1 MKEEP
6 CKHVEGV
13 DTGKRIRKNLLN
25 IGVFIAE
32 ILILVLLGPWAVRF
46 FLPLLVGWLIAQ
58 IANPLVRFLEQHLHI
73 VRKHSSMGIIAGA
86 ILLIVWICYLIVTW
100 TAGRVVFLLEH
111 LPEYYRSLSA
121 EMTVISDNLESLAGH
136 LSPEAGQKIGELT
149 GSLSTQIGT
158 IVGSL
163 GGVTMGVAGNA
174 AGKIPSL
181 LISFLFVLLFAY
193 FFTAQSER
201 VQDFIKIIVPE
212 ETRRQLQL
220 IGKKMKFAVGGYF
233 RAQFKIMFIV
243 FVILTAG
250 LLVLRV
256 PYAVLAAA
264 GIAVLDFLPML
275 GTGTI
280 LIPWAVL
287 WALSGKLSS
296 AAGLVILYAVTQVTR
311 QLIQPKM
318 VGDSIGMDTMTT
330 LIFLFIGYR
339 MAGLI
344 GMIVAIPSGLIL
356 IQLYEAGAF
365 AGVIASV
372 RELADDMHRLRT
384 GK

>member
-1 MKEEP
+1 M
-6 CKHVEGV
+6 
-13 DTGKRIRKNLLN
+13 
-25 IGVFIAE
+25 
-32 ILILVLLGPWAVRF
+32 
-46 FLPLLVGWLIAQ
+46 
-58 IANPLVRFLEQHLHI
+58 
-73 VRKHSSMGIIAGA
+73 
-86 ILLIVWICYLIVTW
+86 
-100 TAGRVVFLLEH
+100 
-111 LPEYYRSLSA
+111 
-121 EMTVISDNLESLAGH
+121 
-136 LSPEAGQKIGELT
+136 
-149 GSLSTQIGT
+149 
-158 IVGSL
+158 
-163 GGVTMGVAGNA
+163 
-174 AGKIPSL
+174 
-181 LISFLFVLLFAY
+181 
-193 FFTAQSER
+193 
-201 VQDFIKIIVPE
+201 QDFIKIIVPE

-275 GTGTI
+275 GTGT
-280 LIPWAVL
+280 
-287 WALSGKLSS
+287 
-296 AAGLVILYAVTQVTR
+296 GLVILYAVTQVTR

-318 VGDSIGMDTMTT
+318 VGDSIGMDAMTT

>member
-1 MKEEP
+1 M
-6 CKHVEGV
+6 
-13 DTGKRIRKNLLN
+13 
-25 IGVFIAE
+25 
-32 ILILVLLGPWAVRF
+32 
-46 FLPLLVGWLIAQ
+46 
-58 IANPLVRFLEQHLHI
+58 
-73 VRKHSSMGIIAGA
+73 
-86 ILLIVWICYLIVTW
+86 
-100 TAGRVVFLLEH
+100 
-111 LPEYYRSLSA
+111 
-121 EMTVISDNLESLAGH
+121 ISDNLESLAGH

-318 VGDSIGMDTMTT
+318 VGDSIGMDAMTT

>member
-1 MKEEP
+1 MP
-6 CKHVEGV
+6 STYAH
-13 DTGKRIRKNLLN
+13 R
-25 IGVFIAE
+25 
-32 ILILVLLGPWAVRF
+32 RF
-46 FLPLLVGWLIAQ
+46 GTNV
-58 IANPLVRFLEQHLHI
+58 
-73 VRKHSSMGIIAGA
+73 
-86 ILLIVWICYLIVTW
+86 
-100 TAGRVVFLLEH
+100 LEH

-318 VGDSIGMDTMTT
+318 VGDSIGMDAMTT

-339 MAGLI
+339 KVVRIDAAGDSRHSQSGGESASAADGDRQDEFAQSGAGLRHASERPA
-344 GMIVAIPSGLIL
+344 GSGHGCGLHH
-356 IQLYEAGAF
+356 
-365 AGVIASV
+365 
-372 RELADDMHRLRT
+372 HRRGLSGSENLQRRAMCV
-384 GK
+384 